1 MKLTLLNFTQP
12 QNQDEEKPIYMDVLI
27 YMSRYMVCITTII
40 REGLTKKGRSVQ
52 LQSNYRVGRRAEEG
66 RAAVEPF

>member
-1 MKLTLLNFTQP
+1 
-12 QNQDEEKPIYMDVLI
+12 MDVLI